1 LENSLEN
8 KELLEFDYS
17 VLIVE
22 NDRKRA
28 LNLKYIL
35 DGLYNTYVVRN
46 IEDAKDF
53 FKTKFPNIIITNYS
67 FVIDGGLIYQNE
79 TNLTALDLSKFIRRS
94 EDIVISSIPIIVVI
108 EQNNPKLIAQLLH
121 DGINDVIEYPYD
133 ILELFSRIETQILAL
148 NEKKKLIGSIQEMME
163 DIRIRTKKNIDFRT
177 KIIFKHRETA
187 LAYEDKIKKMA
198 EDIFKLDTEID
209 KLRLDNSSCQA
220 ENIKLLNEI
229 SVLKS
234 KPEVKNTLT
243 QQPKSTTNQIATKK
257 VEQEQPEQSI
267 EDLED
272 LAEEDINQIEYLVKY
287 INSEFLF
294 EDNSI
299 KYISDRILEAN
310 DIDFKKIDNFSFIYN
325 IQKIIR
331 KWIKIDLES
340 FRDKCA
346 NHGYLARC
354 KRYFEPTIDFL
365 LKNYINKFLFFMSM
379 NLLERIGEKDENAT
393 KFLKFYD
400 GRIEIALNGV
410 RFQKPL
416 VGSDDKD
423 NSWNMIS
430 MIQIINQR
438 ANGHKLLVEQLAII
452 QKINT
457 DIDEI
462 KKEFDS
468 FLSADGLLN
477 EELKKQS
484 PLEEKFDLVDNLL
497 QDEISKS
504 RDYTKTQDLET
515 KAKQLSKL
523 KESYLKLKT
532 TQDALSSKYT
542 KQVAYY
548 KPTEEKFA
556 KVALSVAKVML
567 KVKVIS

>member
-1 LENSLEN
+1 MENSLE
-8 KELLEFDYS
+8 KRELLEFDYS

-22 NDRKRA
+22 NNRKRA

-46 IEDAKDF
+46 IEEAKDF
-53 FKTKFPNIIITNYS
+53 LKTKLPDIIITNYS
-67 FVIDGGLIYQNE
+67 FVKDGGLIYQNE
-79 TNLTALDLSKFIRRS
+79 TNLTALDLSKFIHKS
-94 EDIVISSIPIIVVI
+94 EDIVISAIPIIVII

-121 DGINDVIEYPYD
+121 DGINDVIKYPYD
-133 ILELFSRIETQILAL
+133 ILELLSRIETQVLAL
-148 NEKKKLIGSIQEMME
+148 NEKKKLIGSLQEMME
-163 DIRIRTKKNIDFRT
+163 DSRIRTRKNIDFRT
-177 KIIFKHRETA
+177 KILAKHHETT
-187 LAYEDKIKKMA
+187 LAYEDKIKQMA
-198 EDIFKLDTEID
+198 EDIFKLDTEIH

-234 KPEVKNTLT
+234 KSEVKNTQT
-243 QQPKSTTNQIATKK
+243 QQPKPTTNQTATKK
-257 VEQEQPEQSI
+257 VEQEQPQQSI
-267 EDLED
+267 ED

-310 DIDFKKIDNFSFIYN
+310 DIDFKKIDNFSFIFN

-340 FRDKCA
+340 FRDKCQ
-346 NHGYLARC
+346 NNGYLTRC

-365 LKNYINKFLFFMSM
+365 LKNYINKFLFFMSI
-379 NLLERIGEKDENAT
+379 NLLERIGEKNENAT

-400 GRIEIALNGV
+400 GKIEIALNGV
-410 RFQKPL
+410 RYQKPL

-430 MIQIINQR
+430 IIQIINQR

-462 KKEFDS
+462 KKQFDS

-477 EELKKQS
+477 EELKKQR

-497 QDEISKS
+497 QDEMRKS

-523 KESYLKLKT
+523 KEAYLKLKT
-532 TQDALSSKYT
+532 TKDTLSSKYT

-548 KPTEEKFA
+548 KPTEEKFE